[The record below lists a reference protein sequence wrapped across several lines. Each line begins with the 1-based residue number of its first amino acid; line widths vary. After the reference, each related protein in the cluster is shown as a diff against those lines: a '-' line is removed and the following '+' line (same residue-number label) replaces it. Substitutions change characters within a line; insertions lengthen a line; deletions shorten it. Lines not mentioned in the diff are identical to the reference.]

1 MERPWRKRSSDSVNQ
16 TFGLIGEPEAVKVA
30 VDEGT
35 RRTEV
40 LEIAAS
46 LIATSGLRTSMHEI
60 AAAAGV
66 QTGSLYHHFE
76 SKEALLVELLR
87 RYHADLDH
95 VAQRALDTLDDPDSR
110 PVFSRIADLGIAIAR
125 CAVAHRAAIQIS
137 LYEAPNSNPEL
148 VEWAQ
153 RRPTAILQAM
163 YQTLRAARW
172 SGYIRSDVD
181 LRILGDRICQTMLQ
195 IGLDVVRHNAPTEQ
209 LATLLCRIMLEGLSA
224 GHPSDA
230 QLDQSAAFI
239 AADKTIQTWRDD
251 TDADDRANHIRAVAR
266 AEFGRRGY
274 EGTSVRDIAAAA
286 GLGPGTLF
294 RLIGSKEALLGSI
307 MGSFGEKVDAASKC
321 VLRSDASPIEKLDA
335 LSWVDTNAL
344 DRFGD
349 EFRIQLAWMR
359 QIPPD
364 TPNPSMQ
371 FAKRLR
377 QIKSLLSAG
386 IQSGEIKIDDA
397 PLEMLARCVI
407 VLRWIPAN
415 ILRRLGTRAAQIHVR
430 DTMLRGVVEPNRT

>member
-1 MERPWRKRSSDSVNQ
+1 
-16 TFGLIGEPEAVKVA
+16 VKVLEGA
-30 VDEGT
+30 LAFDEGT

-60 AAAAGV
+60 ADAAGI

-76 SKEALLVELLR
+76 SKEALLTELLR
-87 RYHADLDH
+87 RYHTDLDRIAKH
-95 VAQRALDTLDDPDSR
+95 ALDTLDDPGPR
-110 PVFSRIADLGIAIAR
+110 PGFGRIADLGTAIAH

-137 LYEAPNSNPEL
+137 LYKAANSNPEL

-153 RRPTAILQAM
+153 RRPTTILEAM
-163 YQTLRAARW
+163 YQTLRAGRW
-172 SGYIRSDVD
+172 SGYIRSNVD
-181 LRILGDRICQTMLQ
+181 LRVLADRICQTMLQ
-195 IGLDVVRHNAPTEQ
+195 IGLDFVRHNAPTDQ
-209 LATLLCRIMLEGLSA
+209 LATLLCRIILEGLSA
-224 GHPSDA
+224 GHPTDA
-230 QLDQSAAFI
+230 ELDQSAAFI
-239 AADKTIQTWRDD
+239 AADKAIQTWNDDSD
-251 TDADDRANHIRAVAR
+251 TDDKAAHIRAVAR

-274 EGTSVRDIAAAA
+274 EGTSIRDIAAAA
-286 GLGPGTLF
+286 GLGHGTLF
-294 RLIGSKEALLGSI
+294 RLIGSKEALLASI
-307 MGSFGEKVDAASKC
+307 MGTFGEKVDAGSKC
-321 VLRSDASPIEKLDA
+321 VLRSEAAPIEKLDA

-386 IQSGEIKIDDA
+386 IRAGDIKIDDA
-397 PLEMLARCVI
+397 PLDMLARCVI
-407 VLRWIPAN
+407 VLKWIPAS
-415 ILRRLGTRAAQIHVR
+415 ILQQLGTRASLLHIR
-430 DTMLRGVVEPNRT
+430 DTMLRGVVNYARTCA